1 MTSRPKPDRQES
13 TARYHRHEHH
23 HLNHSISWNKRARV
37 FKRKHI
43 GPVNDRVGDGTG
55 HETSHN
61 EKQARGSGQSQLPM
75 YNSDGHRVNHAG
87 HKVTKGIQPDGE
99 SGRSWFHPLKFLK
112 IIWTS
117 SCTASKWTNV
127 LWPFTIA
134 AIVLYF
140 SHGPPVWIFATSY
153 IGMIPAANLV
163 GFAGQELARKIP
175 KVAGVLLETTFGSI
189 VEIILF
195 MVLLVQGKNSV
206 AAGADNPNVPVIR
219 AAILG
224 SILANLLMCLGE
236 LIKEDDEEVHFL
248 TNYFSGL
255 CFFVGG
261 IFHPQQTFHE
271 AISEVGSNLMLVA
284 AMGLI
289 IPTIYYSSLINSRP
303 EITSEILTK
312 TARLSR
318 AAAIILL
325 IAFCVYVW
333 FQARSHHGLY
343 EDILEA
349 DEERDHDRHRD
360 LAKPKLTLTESI
372 IALLI
377 ALMFVSFMAVF
388 LVKEIHYIVERG
400 VSDAFV
406 GLILVPLVEKAA
418 EHITAIDEAY
428 DNQMNFAL
436 SHVLGA
442 SIQTALLNAPLVVL
456 VGWGIGS
463 DMSLNFEIFDAIVL
477 ILAVIVVGNFL
488 RDEKSDYL
496 EGALCVMV
504 YALIA
509 VGAFYY
515 PDPKA
520 AEGGEAS
527 GTASEEVVQEAVRR
541 LMFS

>member
-1 MTSRPKPDRQES
+1 
-13 TARYHRHEHH
+13 
-23 HLNHSISWNKRARV
+23 
-37 FKRKHI
+37 
-43 GPVNDRVGDGTG
+43 
-55 HETSHN
+55 
-61 EKQARGSGQSQLPM
+61 M

-117 SCTASKWTNV
+117 SCAASKWTNV

-140 SHGPPVWIFATSY
+140 SHGPNVWIFATSY

-195 MVLLVQGKNSV
+195 IVLLVQGKNSV

-224 SILANLLMCLGE
+224 SILANLLMCL
-236 LIKEDDEEVHFL
+236 
-248 TNYFSGL
+248 GL

-289 IPTIYYSSLINSRP
+289 IPTIYYSSLIGTRS
-303 EITSEILTK
+303 EITGEILTN

-325 IAFCVYVW
+325 IAFCIYVW
-333 FQARSHHGLY
+333 FQAHSHHGLY

-349 DEERDHDRHRD
+349 DEARDHDRHRD
-360 LAKPKLTLTESI
+360 LAKPKLTLTESV

-515 PDPKA
+515 PNPVET
-520 AEGGEAS
+520 EGGEAS